1 MGDYDHALIAEA
13 EKQTR
18 LLEQLLAE
26 VKCLTERMESVER
39 EIVRTTVS
47 VQEEIVRTTVKI
59 SGDPYYI

>member
-26 VKCLTERMESVER
+26 VKCLTERVESAE
-39 EIVRTTVS
+39 
-47 VQEEIVRTTVKI
+47 KI
-59 SGDPYYI
+59 SVRVSGYM

>member
-26 VKCLTERMESVER
+26 VKCLTERVER
-39 EIVRTTVS
+39 AIAES
-47 VQEEIVRTTVKI
+47 AEKI
-59 SGDPYYI
+59 SVRVSGYM

>member
-39 EIVRTTVS
+39 EIVRS
-47 VQEEIVRTTVKI
+47 TVKI